1 MLRQDFISFTYDSIR
16 ARRSRA
22 FLTALGIAI
31 GVAAVVLL
39 TSIGAGVQQFVLRQF
54 TQFGTNIVSIQ
65 PGKTKTFGAN
75 PGQFASLRPLT
86 IDDAMALKRIP
97 QVLNIV
103 PMIQG
108 NSEVEAQ
115 GRVRRAT
122 IMGVGPEFDDAYTF
136 SVSSGSFLPDDDPSA
151 PRAVAV
157 LGSKMRHELFGD
169 ASPLGAAIRIGGE
182 RYRVIGAMNSKG
194 TMVGFDLD
202 DTVYIPTGRAMALFN
217 RAGLLQIDVV
227 YSAGTGAEEISDAVS
242 RMLVARHGR
251 EDFTVITQQE
261 MLDTLGNILGVLTAA
276 VGAFGGI
283 SLLVGGVGIFTVM
296 TIAVRERTSEIG
308 LLRALG
314 ATRPQILRFFL
325 GEAVLLSAIG
335 GLFGLMFGV
344 AVALLLAAAVPS
356 LPVSIPLSY
365 TLLAEGI
372 AVLIGLISGVL
383 PAIRAARL
391 EPVDALRAQ

>member
-1 MLRQDFISFTYDSIR
+1 MLRPDFFRFTYSAIN

-39 TSIGAGVQQFVLRQF
+39 TSIGSGVQQFVLHEF
-54 TQFGTNIVSIQ
+54 TQFGTNIISVQ
-65 PGKTKTFGAN
+65 PGKAKTFGAN

-86 IDDAMALKRIP
+86 IEDALALKRVP
-97 QVLNIV
+97 QILNIV
-103 PMIQG
+103 PILQG
-108 NSEVEAQ
+108 NSDVEAQ
-115 GRVRRAT
+115 GRVRRT
-122 IMGVGPEFDDAYTF
+122 TVFGVGPEFDEAYSFHTAG
-136 SVSSGSFLPDDDPSA
+136 GSFLPDDDPTA

-157 LGSKMRHELFGD
+157 LGSKMRRELYGDSNPLGD
-169 ASPLGAAIRIGGE
+169 AIRVGGE
-182 RYRVIGAMNSKG
+182 RYRVVGVMKPKG
-194 TMVGFDLD
+194 SMVGFDLD
-202 DTVYIPTGRAMALFN
+202 DTVYIPTARAMALFN
-217 RAGLLQIDVV
+217 RPGLLQIDAV
-227 YSAGTGAEEISDAVS
+227 YTAGTSANEVAEAVK
-242 RMLVARHGR
+242 RILMARHGR

-296 TIAVRERTSEIG
+296 TIAVRERTTEIG

-314 ATRPQILRFFL
+314 STRQQILRFFL
-325 GEAVLLSAIG
+325 GEAILLSAIG
-335 GLFGLMFGV
+335 GAVGLIAGIGI
-344 AVALLLAAAVPS
+344 ALLLGKAVPA

-372 AVLIGLISGVL
+372 AVLVGLVSGVL
-383 PAIRAARL
+383 PALRAARL
-391 EPVDALRAQ
+391 EPVDALRAE

>member
-1 MLRQDFISFTYDSIR
+1 MLRQDFIVFTYSAIR

-39 TSIGAGVQQFVLRQF
+39 TSIGAGVQQYVLRQF
-54 TQFGTNIVSIQ
+54 TQFGTNIISIQ
-65 PGKTKTFGAN
+65 PGKAKTFGAN

-86 IDDAMALKRIP
+86 IGDALALKRLP
-97 QVLNIV
+97 RVLNIV
-103 PMIQG
+103 PMMQG
-108 NSEVEAQ
+108 NSDVEAQ
-115 GRVRRAT
+115 GRVRRT
-122 IMGVGPEFDDAYTF
+122 TVFGVGAEFDEAYTF
-136 SVSSGSFLPDDDPSA
+136 SIAGGSFLPEDDPTA

-157 LGSKMRHELFGD
+157 LGSKMRHEIFGD
-169 ASPLGAAIRIGGE
+169 ANPLGAAIRVGGE
-182 RYRVIGAMNSKG
+182 RYRVVGFMKPKG
-194 TMVGFDLD
+194 SMIGFDLD
-202 DTVYIPTGRAMALFN
+202 DTVYIPAARALSLFN
-217 RAGLLQIDVV
+217 RTGLLQIDVV
-227 YSAGTGAEEISDAVS
+227 YAAGTPSGEVAEAVK
-242 RMLVARHGR
+242 RVLMARHGR

-296 TIAVRERTSEIG
+296 TIAVRERTTEIG

-314 ATRPQILRFFL
+314 STRRQILQFFL

-335 GLFGLMFGV
+335 GLAGLVLGIGIT
-344 AVALLLAAAVPS
+344 LLLSVTVPA
-356 LPVSIPLSY
+356 LPVSIPLFY

-372 AVLIGLISGVL
+372 AVLVGLISGVL
-383 PAIRAARL
+383 PALRAARL
-391 EPVDALRAQ
+391 EPVDALRAE